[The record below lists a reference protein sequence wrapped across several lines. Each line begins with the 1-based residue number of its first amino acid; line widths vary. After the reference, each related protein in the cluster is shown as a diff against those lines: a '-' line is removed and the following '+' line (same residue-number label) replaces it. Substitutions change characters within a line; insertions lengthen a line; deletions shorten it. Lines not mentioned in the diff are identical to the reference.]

1 MSSPHSPGTHATPS
15 APRPHRPALWSVD
28 PALGSAYSPTP
39 PGATAQLPSSSR
51 GVWVSLARCHHRPS
65 GDWPQPV
72 PGFSFEAIVG
82 RSHDF
87 ELVARRMAWA
97 SRPALR
103 KLVGARSGR
112 DLSASQNSRFS
123 SLSPQVSHVQS

>member
-15 APRPHRPALWSVD
+15 AAVWSVD
-28 PALGSAYSPTP
+28 PALGSTYSPTP

-51 GVWVSLARCHHRPS
+51 GVWVSSARCHRRPS
-65 GDWPQPV
+65 GNWPQPV
-72 PGFSFEAIVG
+72 PGFSFSFEAIVG
-82 RSHDF
+82 RSHDL
-87 ELVARRMAWA
+87 ELIARRMAWA